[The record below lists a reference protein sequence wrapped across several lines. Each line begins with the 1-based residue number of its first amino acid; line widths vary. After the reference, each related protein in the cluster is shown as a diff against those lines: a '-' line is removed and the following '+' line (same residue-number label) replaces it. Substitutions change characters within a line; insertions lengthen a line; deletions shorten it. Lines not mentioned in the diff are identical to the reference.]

1 MVTLNTLRTK
11 FGVLLSVIIAG
22 ALLAFIFSLKTE
34 MGFSGND
41 PEVGSINGEEIHY
54 SEFLAAYDD
63 VKSQMGEMTTDA
75 QAQQALANTWQ
86 ILLSERVFN
95 PAFEGLGLA
104 VGEAEHKA
112 MVRGEV
118 ASNVFGSLFRDPQT
132 GEYNVE
138 ALTSFLAEVENN
150 PQAQKAWSFF
160 SKQADLDRAMTKY
173 QALVQK
179 GAYANKLEGERG
191 VKSSNNTY
199 NGRYVVS
206 RYNTV
211 ADSLITV
218 SDTEIRDYYKA
229 HKAQYKQ
236 TPYRTIS
243 YVEFEVVPTEED
255 KVAVEAEAKAAA
267 AEFATVQDM
276 KTYARENRHAA
287 VAPTYITAAQMTA
300 EESEA
305 LVKGKMYGPALVA
318 DEWRAARVVDV
329 RNVPEKLTLSHI
341 VLDYSATELADS
353 LVKVAKKGDFAALAA
368 QHSLM
373 AETAAQGGK
382 IGEVTYS
389 SLAPEFADALVG
401 KKKGDVVKISMGN
414 VIQIVK
420 VDAVNSIQK
429 HYKVASLTYPLV
441 ASQQTQRD
449 VHSAASLFA
458 VNAKNDGFTE
468 TVNAQGHSSRTATIE
483 QAARSVRGIDA
494 SSLEV
499 VFWANKAEEGEV
511 SELIKLDNNH
521 YVVATLN
528 TINNN
533 EYRTVNEVASQ
544 IKSTLLRDKKFE
556 QIAAKMTGATIEE
569 VATAAEGEVKNFENV
584 KFDAYYIPGIG
595 VEPRVLG
602 AISALEQGAVSAPI
616 KGASG
621 VYVVVTDAVTAAD
634 EAQTFEAEKV
644 KQQAEAE
651 QNANRAFYAVQEAAE
666 VVDNTVG
673 YF

>member
-11 FGVLLSVIIAG
+11 FGILLSVIIAG
-22 ALLAFIFSLKTE
+22 ALLAFVFSLKTD
-34 MGFSGND
+34 MGFTGND
-41 PEVGSINGEEIHY
+41 PEVGSINGKDIHY
-54 SEFLAAYDD
+54 TEFLAAYDD

-86 ILLSERVFN
+86 ILLSERVFQ
-95 PAFEGLGLA
+95 PAFEGLGIA
-104 VGEAEHKA
+104 VGTAEHKA
-112 MVRGEV
+112 MVRGELP
-118 ASNVFGSLFRDPQT
+118 SNVFGSLFGNPQT

-138 ALTSFLAEVENN
+138 ALTAFLTEVENN

-179 GAYANKLEGERG
+179 GAYVNKLEVERG
-191 VKSSNNTY
+191 VKNSNNTY

-211 ADSLITV
+211 ADSLVTV
-218 SDTEIRDYYKA
+218 SDSEIKAYYKA

-243 YVEFEVVPTEED
+243 FVEFEVVPTEAD
-255 KVAVEAEAKAAA
+255 KAAVEAEAKAAA
-267 AEFATVQDM
+267 EQFATVKDFAA
-276 KTYARENRHAA
+276 YSRENRHAS
-287 VAPTYITAAQMTA
+287 VAQTYITAAQMTA
-300 EESEA
+300 EESAA
-305 LVKGKMYGPALVA
+305 LVKGKMYGPVLVA
-318 DEWRAARVVDV
+318 DEWRAARVADV
-329 RNVPEKLTLSHI
+329 RNVAEKLTLSHI

-353 LVKVAKKGDFAALAA
+353 LVQVAKKGDFAALAS
-368 QHSLM
+368 QYSLVP
-373 AETAAQGGK
+373 ETAAQGGK

-401 KKKGDVVKISMGN
+401 KKKGDIVKVTMGN
-414 VIQIVK
+414 AIQIIK
-420 VDAVNSIQK
+420 VDAVNAIQK
-429 HYKVASLTYPLV
+429 HYKVVSLTYPLV

-458 VNAKNDGFTE
+458 VNAKTEGFSE
-468 TVNAQGHSSRTATIE
+468 TVDAQGQASRTANIE
-483 QAARSVRGIDA
+483 KAAREVRGIEGG
-494 SSLEV
+494 SLEV
-499 VFWANKAEEGEV
+499 VFWANKAKEGDV

-528 TINNN
+528 TINDNN
-533 EYRTVNEVASQ
+533 YRTVNEVAGQ
-544 IKSTLLRDKKFE
+544 IKSALLREKKFE
-556 QIAAKMTGATIEE
+556 QIAAKMAGATLEE
-569 VATAAEGEVKNFENV
+569 VAAAAETEVKTFENV
-584 KFDAYYIPGIG
+584 KYDAYYIPGIG
-595 VEPRVLG
+595 VEPAVLG
-602 AISALEQGAVSAPI
+602 AISTLEQGAVSAPI

-621 VYVVVTDAVTAAD
+621 VYVVVNDGVTVAS

-644 KQQAEAE
+644 RKQAEAE
-651 QNANRAFYAVQEAAE
+651 QNATRAFYAVQELAE
-666 VVDNTVG
+666 VEDNTVG